1 MKWKVILSLLAIL
14 FFAAVQFHCS
24 KKSSTQPEPQKDTTK
39 TIVVNGKANIFAAG
53 RSVLPP
59 PANALA
65 GEFPPVLSLA
75 SVTHRPITFS
85 SIAGGV
91 SGRAGLAATGPD
103 GKAEG
108 SGTDITPLQGISGI
122 RHGVKVLFLAGVFLN
137 DAEPADPAPD
147 AIDFTDA
154 EHFLEIHPQLKQV
167 FFIGDGR
174 IGTGEGETQK
184 FFVPDGAT
192 RLFLGF
198 ADAYNFQGAPAFY
211 DDNSGELSVTVNL

>member
-1 MKWKVILSLLAIL
+1 MWYRDEADN
-14 FFAAVQFHCS
+14 CS
-24 KKSSTQPEPQKDTTK
+24 KKASTQPEPTKDTTK

-59 PANALA
+59 PSNALA
-65 GEFPPVLSLA
+65 GEFPPVLILA

-85 SIAGGV
+85 SITGAV
-91 SGRAGLAATGPD
+91 SGRANEAGTGPD

-108 SGTDITPLQGISGI
+108 SGTGVTSLHGISGI
-122 RHGVKVLFLAGVFLN
+122 RHGVKVLFLVGVFLN
-137 DAEPADPAPD
+137 DMEPADPAPP

-154 EHFLEIHPQLKQV
+154 EHLPDIRSQLKQV

-174 IGTGEGETQK
+174 TETGSGETQK
-184 FFVPDGAT
+184 FYIPEGAT

-198 ADAYNFQGAPAFY
+198 ADAYNFQGAPGFY
-211 DDNSGELSVTVNL
+211 DDNAGELSVTVNL

>member
-1 MKWKVILSLLAIL
+1 MKRKVILSLSVIVL
-14 FFAAVQFHCS
+14 FAAVQFHCS
-24 KKSSTQPEPQKDTTK
+24 KKSSTGPEPSKDTTK
-39 TIVVNGKANIFAAG
+39 TIVVNGKANVFAAG

-59 PANALA
+59 PSNALA

-103 GKAEG
+103 GYAEG
-108 SGTDITPLQGISGI
+108 SGTDVTPLQGISGI
-122 RHGVKVLFLAGVFLN
+122 RHGAKVLFLVGVFLN
-137 DAEPADPAPD
+137 DAEPADPAPP

-154 EHFLEIHPQLKQV
+154 EHLPDIRPQLKQV

-174 IGTGEGETQK
+174 TETGSGETQK
-184 FFVPDGAT
+184 FYIPDGAT

-198 ADAYNFQGAPAFY
+198 ADGYNFQGAPAFY